1 LSENYA
7 GDSAKQLASTFVPGS
22 LSMISGSQLATFLVA
37 SLIIIVVPGPSV
49 LFTLARGVAWG
60 RAVAVL
66 TVLGNSLGTLTMSV
80 IVALG
85 LGPLL
90 EHSKAFTV
98 VLELAGG
105 SYLLW
110 LGFEALRHRHE
121 HARAMTEREAQRP
134 SNIHIVRQGYVV
146 GILNPK
152 SLVFFAAVFPHFVN
166 RAQGNVTVQLL
177 LFGAMFSVL
186 AFCSDSTWGI
196 IAGTA
201 REWLSGSPSRLVV
214 LRSVGACVMMTL
226 GTIIIVSALL
236 S

>member
-1 LSENYA
+1 
-7 GDSAKQLASTFVPGS
+7 
-22 LSMISGSQLATFLVA
+22 MISGSQLATFLVA
-37 SLIIIVVPGPSV
+37 SLIIIIVPGPSV

-60 RAVAVL
+60 RAVAVF
-66 TVLGNSLGTLTMSV
+66 TVLGNSLGTLTLSV

-98 VLELAGG
+98 VLELVGG
-105 SYLLW
+105 AYLLW
-110 LGFEALRHRHE
+110 LGLEALRHRHE

-166 RAQGNVTVQLL
+166 RGHGDNVTLQLL
-177 LFGAMFSVL
+177 LFGVMFSIL

-201 REWLSGSPSRLVV
+201 REWLSGSPTRLVV

>member
-1 LSENYA
+1 
-7 GDSAKQLASTFVPGS
+7 
-22 LSMISGSQLATFLVA
+22 MIDGSQLATFLVA

-66 TVLGNSLGTLTMSV
+66 TVLGNSLGTLTLSV

-90 EHSKAFTV
+90 AHSKTFAV
-98 VLELAGG
+98 VLQVAGG
-105 SYLLW
+105 AYLLW
-110 LGFEALRHRHE
+110 LGLEALRHRHE
-121 HARAMTEREAQRP
+121 HARAMTDRESKRP

-166 RAQGNVTVQLL
+166 RANGNVTLQLL
-177 LFGAMFSVL
+177 LFGGMFSVL

-201 REWLSGSPSRLVV
+201 REWLSGSPTRLVV

-226 GTIIIVSALL
+226 GVIIVITALVSA
-236 S
+236 

>member
-1 LSENYA
+1 
-7 GDSAKQLASTFVPGS
+7 
-22 LSMISGSQLATFLVA
+22 MISGSQLATFLVA
-37 SLIIIVVPGPSV
+37 SLIIIIVPGPSV

-66 TVLGNSLGTLTMSV
+66 TVLGNSLGTLTLSV

-90 EHSKAFTV
+90 ERSRAFTIT
-98 VLELAGG
+98 LELVGG
-105 SYLLW
+105 TYLLW
-110 LGFEALRHRHE
+110 LGVEALRHRHE
-121 HARAMTEREAQRP
+121 HARAMTERESRRP
-134 SNIHIVRQGYVV
+134 SNIHIIRQGYVV

-152 SLVFFAAVFPHFVN
+152 SLVFFAAVFPHFVH
-166 RAQGNVTVQLL
+166 RGHGDNVTLQLL
-177 LFGAMFSVL
+177 LFGGMFSVL

-201 REWLSGSPSRLVV
+201 REWLSGSPARLVG